1 MKLYLLVGSLIFAAS
16 TATSSAAANGRL
28 LKKRRGKSGKS
39 SKSSKS
45 SSKESSVE
53 LDECVFA
60 NPTLEQA
67 YAGLGLA
74 KSMDCLCLKTDL
86 ESHVDHAAAVNP
98 IYASEVKKYTDGE
111 GEYEDIFD
119 TGVVVGEAHPFVNTL
134 ENDLVIMLVC
144 TTTAAL
150 VTQMEE
156 TCDYE
161 FYEDAYEVVSKALM
175 NGFSVGAGYD
185 FTVDE
190 CDEDNTFSRS

>member
-1 MKLYLLVGSLIFAAS
+1 MKLHLLVGSLIFAAS
-16 TATSSAAANGRL
+16 TATSSAEANGRL

-45 SSKESSVE
+45 SSKESPVE
-53 LDECVFA
+53 FDECVFA

-67 YAGLGLA
+67 YVALDLA
-74 KSMDCLCLKTDL
+74 KSMDCLCLSTEL

-98 IYASEVKKYTDGE
+98 IYAAEVKKYTDGE
-111 GEYEDIFD
+111 VEYEDIFD
-119 TGVVVGEAHPFVNTL
+119 TGVAVGEAHPFVDTL
-134 ENDLVIMLVC
+134 EEDQVIMLVC
-144 TTTAAL
+144 TTAATL

-156 TCDYE
+156 TCDYD

-175 NGFSVGAGYD
+175 NGFSVGVDYD